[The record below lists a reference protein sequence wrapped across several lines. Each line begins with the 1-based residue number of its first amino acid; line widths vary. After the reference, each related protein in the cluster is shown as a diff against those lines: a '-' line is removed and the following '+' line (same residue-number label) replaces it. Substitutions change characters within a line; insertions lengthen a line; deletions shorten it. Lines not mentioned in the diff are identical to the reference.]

1 VTGARIREHACDDAV
16 RWLRCQRLPFCLDA
30 FSSRKPVPT
39 LLENA
44 MVFPIMKTRALQ
56 AKAEKKKAGLVR
68 ARL

>member
-1 VTGARIREHACDDAV
+1 LFGRVFTQTGA
-16 RWLRCQRLPFCLDA
+16 
-30 FSSRKPVPT
+30 T

-56 AKAEKKKAGLVR
+56 EKTEKKKAGLVR